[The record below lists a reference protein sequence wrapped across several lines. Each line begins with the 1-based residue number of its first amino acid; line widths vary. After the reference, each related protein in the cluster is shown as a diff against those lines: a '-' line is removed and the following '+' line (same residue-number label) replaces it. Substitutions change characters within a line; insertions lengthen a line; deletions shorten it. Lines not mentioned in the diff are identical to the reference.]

1 MRRVGPVAARWLVL
15 GAIAVGLTACFFSQP
30 SIESVPYDQRAQSA
44 TDQIRSLDLSP
55 RQADPVGTGGT
66 PRPSRAAVYL
76 GNTGDAIDPRPVGGG
91 GPAGEGY
98 DLNFENAPVT
108 TVAKVVLG
116 DILGVGY
123 TIDPRV
129 QGTITLAS
137 GRPVA
142 KSDVLFVL
150 ESALR
155 MSNVALV
162 HDREGYRLVPAA
174 DALGDGVLETAE
186 ATQPGFGVSVLP
198 LRYVSAQAM
207 LKLLDGFGIKPNA
220 VRVDNARNLLLVQG
234 SGTDRRAAIETVLSF
249 DGDWMRGQSVG
260 VFPLQN
266 STPEPVIA
274 EIEKIMDSGQGGLS
288 QNMVKF
294 QAISRLNAILVV
306 SRKPA
311 YLKTAATWISRLDS
325 SDMEGANLK
334 VYRLR
339 YGNAKQIATLL
350 SQMLLGQ
357 NAESLNGPENQLAPG
372 SRVSITSSGGP
383 LAALSAL
390 PPSPANATAI
400 ASATPQSSGAGGV
413 GGAGGLRPG
422 GGALQP
428 RGAGGEAG
436 ANQPGGAFGGPHAG
450 EALLANLR
458 ITPDVTD
465 NSILVYGN
473 QEAQRIVAQTLKQI
487 DRPPVQVAIEATI
500 AEVTLNDTLT
510 YGVQYYLGSQG
521 VGLPPDKGSVLS
533 TTSLGSTVLSQV
545 VPGFNFLVG
554 SASMPNVVLSALDNV
569 TSTKILSNP
578 SLVVLNNQPAMLQ
591 VGDQVPIS
599 TGSATVLTANNTVV
613 NTIDYRNTGIILQVV
628 PRVSANGTVVLDVSQ
643 EDSAVSPTSTN
654 SLTPTITNRSIKSS
668 IAVPNGQTVLLAGL
682 IKDEVDR
689 TRQGIPGLD
698 QIPRIGDLFAT
709 QSGTKVRTELII
721 FIRPTVIRDP
731 VDAHRIAEEMR
742 SKLNG
747 DLVGRNYPGIQN
759 GPVVRSR

>member
-1 MRRVGPVAARWLVL
+1 MAARWFGL
-15 GAIAVGLTACFFSQP
+15 GAIAFGLTACFFSQP
-30 SIESVPYDQRAQSA
+30 SIESVPRDQRAQSV
-44 TDQIRSLDLSP
+44 TDQIRALDLSA
-55 RQADPVGTGGT
+55 RQVDPVEAGGN

-76 GNTGDAIDPRPVGGG
+76 GNVSAGIDSPNNGNRNL
-91 GPAGEGY
+91 PAGEGY

-116 DILGVGY
+116 DILGAGY

-142 KSDVLFVL
+142 KSDVLYVL

-155 MSNVALV
+155 MSNVALL
-162 HDREGYRLVPAA
+162 HDHEGYRLVPAS

-186 ATQPGFGVSVLP
+186 STQPGYGVTVIP
-198 LRYVSAQAM
+198 LRYVSAQAV
-207 LKLLDGFGIKPNA
+207 LKLLDGFGVKPNA
-220 VRVDNARNLLLVQG
+220 IRVDNARNLLLIQG
-234 SGTDRRAAIETVLSF
+234 TGTDRRAAVETVLSF

-266 STPEPVIA
+266 STPEPVIG
-274 EIEKIMDSGQGGLS
+274 EIEKIMDAGQGGLT

-325 SDMEGANLK
+325 SDTQGVNLK

-350 SQMLLGQ
+350 SQMLLGDTGT
-357 NAESLNGPENQLAPG
+357 SLNSAQNQLAPG
-372 SRVSITSSGGP
+372 SGVSITSSGGP

-390 PPSPANATAI
+390 PPRPAQSTAI
-400 ASATPQSSGAGGV
+400 AAVAPQPALQ
-413 GGAGGLRPG
+413 AG
-422 GGALQP
+422 GGALRP
-428 RGAGGEAG
+428 PAAGADTG
-436 ANQPGGAFGGPHAG
+436 ANQPGGPFGGTHAG
-450 EALLANLR
+450 EAILANLR

-510 YGVQYYLGSQG
+510 FGVQYFLGSQNI
-521 VGLPPDKGSVLS
+521 GLPADKGSLLS
-533 TTSLGSTVLSQV
+533 TTSIGSAVLSQV

-578 SLVVLNNQPAMLQ
+578 SLVVLNNQPATLQ

-599 TGSATVLTANNTVV
+599 TGTATVLTANNTVV

-628 PRVSANGTVVLDVSQ
+628 PRVSANGTVVLDISQ
-643 EDSAVSPTSTN
+643 EDSAVAATSTN
-654 SLTPTITNRSIKSS
+654 SLTPTISNRSIKSS

-682 IKDEVDR
+682 IKDQTDR

-709 QSGTKVRTELII
+709 QSGTKTRTELII
-721 FIRPTVIRDP
+721 FIRPSVIRDP
-731 VDAHRIAEEMR
+731 LDAHRIAEEMR
-742 SKLNG
+742 AKLNG
-747 DLVGRNYPGIQN
+747 DLVGRNYPGLQD

>member
-1 MRRVGPVAARWLVL
+1 MAARSLVL
-15 GAIAVGLTACFFSQP
+15 GAIALGLTACFFSQP
-30 SIESVPYDQRAQSA
+30 SIESVPHDQRAQSV
-44 TDQIRSLDLSP
+44 TDQIRAIDLSP
-55 RQADPVGTGGT
+55 RQADPVEAGGN

-76 GNTGDAIDPRPVGGG
+76 GNVSAGIDSPNGSSRNL
-91 GPAGEGY
+91 PAGEGY

-142 KSDVLFVL
+142 KSDVLSVL

-155 MSNVALV
+155 MSNVALL
-162 HDREGYRLVPAA
+162 HDHEGYRLVPAS

-186 ATQPGFGVSVLP
+186 ATQPGYGVSVIP
-198 LRYVSAQAM
+198 LRYVSAQAI

-220 VRVDNARNLLLVQG
+220 VRVDNARNLILVQG
-234 SGTDRRAAIETVLSF
+234 SGTDRRAAVETVLSF

-260 VFPLQN
+260 VFPLHN
-266 STPEPVIA
+266 STPEPVIG
-274 EIEKIMDSGQGGLS
+274 EIEKIMDAGQGGLT
-288 QNMVKF
+288 QNMVKL

-325 SDMEGANLK
+325 SDTQGVNLK

-339 YGNAKQIATLL
+339 YGNAKQIAALL
-350 SQMLLGQ
+350 SQMLLGDTGT
-357 NAESLNGPENQLAPG
+357 SLNAAQNQIAPG
-372 SRVSITSSGGP
+372 SGVSITTSGGP

-390 PPSPANATAI
+390 PPSATAG
-400 ASATPQSSGAGGV
+400 AAQGRPPALTPRAGGTL
-413 GGAGGLRPG
+413 GTDSGSGTA
-422 GGALQP
+422 AN
-428 RGAGGEAG
+428 
-436 ANQPGGAFGGPHAG
+436 ANQPGGAFQGSHVA
-450 EALLANLR
+450 EAILANLR
-458 ITPDVTD
+458 ITPDATD

-473 QEAQRIVAQTLKQI
+473 QEAQRIVAQTLRQI

-510 YGVQYYLGSQG
+510 YGVQYYLSSHN
-521 VGLPPDKGSVLS
+521 VGLPTDTGSLLS
-533 TTSLGSTVLSQV
+533 TIGGAALSQV

-554 SASMPNVVLSALDNV
+554 PSSMPNVVLSALDNV

-578 SLVVLNNQPAMLQ
+578 SLVVLNNQPATLQ

-599 TGSATVLTANNTVV
+599 TGTATVLTANNTVV
-613 NTIDYRNTGIILQVV
+613 NTIDYRSTGIILQVV
-628 PRVSANGTVVLDVSQ
+628 PRVSANGTVMLDVNQ
-643 EDSAVSPTSTN
+643 EDSAVSPTSAN
-654 SLTPTITNRSIKSS
+654 SLTPTITNRSVKSS

-682 IKDEVDR
+682 ISDQTSR
-689 TRQGIPGLD
+689 SRQGIPGLD
-698 QIPRIGDLFAT
+698 QIPHIGDLFAE
-709 QSGTKVRTELII
+709 QSGTKTRTELII
-721 FIRPTVIRDP
+721 FIRPTVMRDP
-731 VDAHRIAEEMR
+731 VDARRIAEEMR

-747 DLVGRNYPGIQN
+747 DLVGRNYPGLQN

>member
-1 MRRVGPVAARWLVL
+1 VATRWLVL
-15 GAIAVGLTACFFSQP
+15 GAIAFGLTACFFSQP
-30 SIESVPYDQRAQSA
+30 SIESVPGDQRAQSV
-44 TDQIRSLDLSP
+44 TDQIRGIDLSA
-55 RQADPVGTGGT
+55 RQADPVQTGGSA
-66 PRPSRAAVYL
+66 RPSRAAVYL
-76 GNTGDAIDPRPVGGG
+76 GNVSDGVDSPNNSSRNL
-91 GPAGEGY
+91 PAGEGY

-108 TVAKVVLG
+108 TVAKVVLS

-142 KSDVLFVL
+142 KSDVLYVL

-155 MSNVALV
+155 MSNVALL
-162 HDREGYRLVPAA
+162 HDREGYRLVPAS
-174 DALGDGVLETAE
+174 DALGDGVLETVE
-186 ATQPGFGVSVLP
+186 STQPGYGVTVIP
-198 LRYVSAQAM
+198 LRYVSAQAV
-207 LKLLDGFGIKPNA
+207 LKLLDGFGVKPNA
-220 VRVDNARNLLLVQG
+220 VRVDNARNLLLIQG
-234 SGTDRRAAIETVLSF
+234 TGTDRRAAVETVLSF

-266 STPEPVIA
+266 STPEPVIS
-274 EIEKIMDSGQGGLS
+274 EIEKIMDAGQGGLT
-288 QNMVKF
+288 QNMVKL

-325 SDMEGANLK
+325 ADMEGANLK

-339 YGNAKQIATLL
+339 YGNAKQIASLL

-357 NAESLNGPENQLAPG
+357 AADSLNSAESQLAPG

-390 PPSPANATAI
+390 PPSPAS
-400 ASATPQSSGAGGV
+400 ASATAAVVPQGSP
-413 GGAGGLRPG
+413 GGAGGLQAG
-422 GGALQP
+422 GGLRA
-428 RGAGGEAG
+428 RGAGADTGV
-436 ANQPGGAFGGPHAG
+436 NQPGGAFAAGRTG
-450 EALLANLR
+450 EAILANLR

-473 QEAQRIVAQTLKQI
+473 QEAQRIVAQTLRQI

-510 YGVQYYLGSQG
+510 YGVQYYLGSQSIG
-521 VGLPPDKGSVLS
+521 AKPDKGSVLS
-533 TTSLGSTVLSQV
+533 TIGGTVLSQV

-554 SASMPNVVLSALDNV
+554 SQNMPNVVLSALDNV

-578 SLVVLNNQPAMLQ
+578 SLVVLNNQAATLQ

-643 EDSAVSPTSTN
+643 EDSAVSATSSN

-682 IKDEVDR
+682 IKDETDR
-689 TRQGIPGLD
+689 SRQGIPGLD

>member
-1 MRRVGPVAARWLVL
+1 VAARWLVL

-30 SIESVPYDQRAQSA
+30 SIESVPNDQRAQSV

-55 RQADPVGTGGT
+55 HQADPVGNGGN
-66 PRPSRAAVYL
+66 PRPARAAVYL
-76 GNTGDAIDPRPVGGG
+76 GNTSEALEARPVGGG
-91 GPAGEGY
+91 GPAAEGY

-174 DALGDGVLETAE
+174 DALGDGVLDSAE
-186 ATQPGFGVSVLP
+186 STQPGYGVSVIP
-198 LRYVSAQAM
+198 LRYVSAQAI

-234 SGTDRRAAIETVLSF
+234 SGTDRRAAVETVLSF

-266 STPEPVIA
+266 STPEPVIG
-274 EIEKIMDSGQGGLS
+274 EIEKIMDAGQGGLS

-294 QAISRLNAILVV
+294 QAIARLNAILVV

-311 YLKTAATWISRLDS
+311 YLKTAATWINRLDS
-325 SDMEGANLK
+325 ADMEGANLK

-357 NAESLNGPENQLAPG
+357 SAESLNSAESQLAPG

-390 PPSPANATAI
+390 PPSPASSTAV
-400 ASATPQSSGAGGV
+400 AAVAPQPSGGLGVAAGAG
-413 GGAGGLRPG
+413 AQRPG
-422 GGALQP
+422 GGALGA
-428 RGAGGEAG
+428 RGPGGESG
-436 ANQPGGAFGGPHAG
+436 ANQPAFGGGAHG
-450 EALLANLR
+450 EAILANLR
-458 ITPDVTD
+458 ITPDVTE

-473 QEAQRIVAQTLKQI
+473 QEAQRIVAQTLQQI

-510 YGVQYYLGSQG
+510 YGVQFYLNSHGIT
-521 VGLPPDKGSVLS
+521 VLNTAGTS
-533 TTSLGSTVLSQV
+533 TTMSPVL
-545 VPGFNFLVG
+545 PGFNFMVG
-554 SASMPNVVLSALDNV
+554 SAATPSVVLNALDSV

-578 SLVVLNNQPAMLQ
+578 SLVVLNNQPATLQ

-643 EDSAVSPTSTN
+643 EDSAVSPTSATP
-654 SLTPTITNRSIKSS
+654 LTPTISNRAVKSS

-682 IKDEVDR
+682 IKDETDR
-689 TRQGIPGLD
+689 TRQGIPGLN
-698 QIPRIGDLFAT
+698 QLPGIGDVFGQ

-731 VDAHRIAEEMR
+731 VDAHRVAEEMR
-742 SKLNG
+742 AKLNG

>member
-1 MRRVGPVAARWLVL
+1 MTARWLVL
-15 GAIAVGLTACFFSQP
+15 GAMALGLTACFFSQP
-30 SIESVPYDQRAQSA
+30 SIESLPGDQRAQSV
-44 TDQIRSLDLSP
+44 TDQIRGIDLSA
-55 RQADPVGTGGT
+55 RQGDPVQTGGN

-76 GNTGDAIDPRPVGGG
+76 GNVSAGIESPNNNSGNL
-91 GPAGEGY
+91 PAGEGY

-108 TVAKVVLG
+108 TVAKVVLS

-142 KSDVLFVL
+142 KSDVLYVL

-155 MSNVALV
+155 MSNVALL
-162 HDREGYRLVPAA
+162 HDREGYRLVPAS
-174 DALGDGVLETAE
+174 DALGDGVLETVE
-186 ATQPGFGVSVLP
+186 STQPGFGVTVIP
-198 LRYVSAQAM
+198 LRYVSAQAV
-207 LKLLDGFGIKPNA
+207 LKLLDGFGVRPNA
-220 VRVDNARNLLLVQG
+220 VRVDNARNLLLIQG
-234 SGTDRRAAIETVLSF
+234 TGTDRRAAVETVLSF

-266 STPEPVIA
+266 STPEPVIS
-274 EIEKIMDSGQGGLS
+274 EIEKIMDAGQGGLT

-311 YLKTAATWISRLDS
+311 YLKTAATWINRLDS
-325 SDMEGANLK
+325 ADMEGANLK

-339 YGNAKQIATLL
+339 YGNAKQIASLL

-357 NAESLNGPENQLAPG
+357 AADSLNSAESQLAPG

-390 PPSPANATAI
+390 PPSPAQATA
-400 ASATPQSSGAGGV
+400 SAAVLPQGSPGGA
-413 GGAGGLRPG
+413 GAGGLQA
-422 GGALQP
+422 GGALRA
-428 RGAGGEAG
+428 RGAGIDTG
-436 ANQPGGAFGGPHAG
+436 ANQPGGAFAGGRTG
-450 EALLANLR
+450 EAILANLR

-510 YGVQYYLGSQG
+510 YGVQYFLGSSSI
-521 VGLPPDKGSVLS
+521 GLKPDKGSLLS

-545 VPGFNFLVG
+545 VPGFNFLIG
-554 SASMPNVVLSALDNV
+554 SQNMPNVVLSALDNV

-578 SLVVLNNQPAMLQ
+578 SLVVLNNQPATLQ

-628 PRVSANGTVVLDVSQ
+628 PRVSANGTVVLDISQ
-643 EDSAVSPTSTN
+643 EDSAVAQTSAN
-654 SLTPTITNRSIKSS
+654 SLTPTISNRSIKSS

-682 IKDEVDR
+682 IKDQTDR

-709 QSGTKVRTELII
+709 QSGTKTRTELII
-721 FIRPTVIRDP
+721 FIRPSVIRDP
-731 VDAHRIAEEMR
+731 LDAHRIAEEMR
-742 SKLNG
+742 AKLNG

>member
-1 MRRVGPVAARWLVL
+1 VATRWLVL
-15 GAIAVGLTACFFSQP
+15 GAIAFGLTACFFSQP
-30 SIESVPYDQRAQSA
+30 SIESVPGDQRAQSV
-44 TDQIRSLDLSP
+44 TDQIRGIDLSA
-55 RQADPVGTGGT
+55 RQADPVQTGGNA
-66 PRPSRAAVYL
+66 RPSRAAVYL
-76 GNTGDAIDPRPVGGG
+76 GNVSDGVDSPNNSSRNL
-91 GPAGEGY
+91 PAGEGY

-108 TVAKVVLG
+108 TVAKVVLS

-142 KSDVLFVL
+142 KSDVLYVL

-155 MSNVALV
+155 MSNVALL
-162 HDREGYRLVPAA
+162 HDREGYRLVPAS
-174 DALGDGVLETAE
+174 DALGDGVLETVE
-186 ATQPGFGVSVLP
+186 STQPGYGVTVIP
-198 LRYVSAQAM
+198 LRYVSAQAV
-207 LKLLDGFGIKPNA
+207 LKLLDGFGVKPNA
-220 VRVDNARNLLLVQG
+220 VRVDNARNLLLIQG
-234 SGTDRRAAIETVLSF
+234 TGTDRRAAVETVLSF

-266 STPEPVIA
+266 STPEPVIS
-274 EIEKIMDSGQGGLS
+274 EIEKIMDAGQGGLT
-288 QNMVKF
+288 QNMVKL

-325 SDMEGANLK
+325 ADMEGANLK

-339 YGNAKQIATLL
+339 YGNAKQIASLL

-357 NAESLNGPENQLAPG
+357 AADSLNSAESQLAPG

-390 PPSPANATAI
+390 PPSPAS
-400 ASATPQSSGAGGV
+400 ASATAAVVPQGSPGGA
-413 GGAGGLRPG
+413 GAGGLQAG
-422 GGALQP
+422 GGLRA
-428 RGAGGEAG
+428 RGAGADTG
-436 ANQPGGAFGGPHAG
+436 ANQPGGAFAGGRTS

-473 QEAQRIVAQTLKQI
+473 QEAQRIVAQTLRQI

-510 YGVQYYLGSQG
+510 YGVQYYLGSQSIG
-521 VGLPPDKGSVLS
+521 AKPDKGSVLS
-533 TTSLGSTVLSQV
+533 TIGGTVLSQV

-554 SASMPNVVLSALDNV
+554 SQSMPNIVLSALDNV

-578 SLVVLNNQPAMLQ
+578 SLVVLNNQAATLQ

-643 EDSAVSPTSTN
+643 EDSAVSATSPN

-682 IKDEVDR
+682 IKDETDR
-689 TRQGIPGLD
+689 SRQGIPGLD

-709 QSGTKVRTELII
+709 QSGTKTRTELII
-721 FIRPTVIRDP
+721 FIRPSVIRDP
-731 VDAHRIAEEMR
+731 FDAHRIAEEMR
-742 SKLNG
+742 TKLNG
-747 DLVGRNYPGIQN
+747 DLIGRNYPGIQD

>member
-1 MRRVGPVAARWLVL
+1 MAARWLVL
-15 GAIAVGLTACFFSQP
+15 GAIAFGLTACFWSQP
-30 SIESVPYDQRAQSA
+30 SIESRPHDPRAQSV
-44 TDQIRSLDLSP
+44 TDQVHALDLSP
-55 RQADPVGTGGT
+55 RQPDPVEGDGGN
-66 PRPSRAAVYL
+66 PRPARAAVYL
-76 GNTGDAIDPRPVGGG
+76 GNTDAAINTPDIRGGA
-91 GPAGEGY
+91 PIGEGY

-108 TVAKVVLG
+108 TVAKVILG

-162 HDREGYRLVPAA
+162 HDREGYRLVPAS
-174 DALGDGVLETAE
+174 DALGDGVLESAE
-186 ATQPGFGVSVLP
+186 QTEAGYGVSVIP
-198 LRYVSAQAM
+198 LRYVSAQAI

-220 VRVDNARNLLLVQG
+220 VRIDNARNLILIQG
-234 SGTDRRAAIETVLSF
+234 SGTDRRAAVETVLSF

-260 VFPLQN
+260 VFPLLN
-266 STPEPVIA
+266 STPEPVIG
-274 EIEKIMDSGQGGLS
+274 EIEKIMDAGQGGLS
-288 QNMVKF
+288 QNMIKF
-294 QAISRLNAILVV
+294 QPVARLNAILVV

-325 SDMEGANLK
+325 ADMEGVNLK

-339 YGNAKQIATLL
+339 YGNAKQIAALL

-357 NAESLNGPENQLAPG
+357 STESLNSDQSQIAPG
-372 SRVSITSSGGP
+372 SRVSISSSGGP

-400 ASATPQSSGAGGV
+400 ASATPQSSSP
-413 GGAGGLRPG
+413 GGAGGLQAGGGGLRPPG
-422 GGALQP
+422 G
-428 RGAGGEAG
+428 GGEAG
-436 ANQPGGAFGGPHAG
+436 SNQAGGAFGSAHPG
-450 EALLANLR
+450 EPLLANLR

-473 QEAQRIVAQTLKQI
+473 QDAQRIVAQTLRQI

-510 YGVQYYLGSQG
+510 YGVQYYLSTHGIT
-521 VGLPPDKGSVLS
+521 LFN
-533 TTSLGSTVLSQV
+533 TTSSSSGPAPTL
-545 VPGFNFLVG
+545 PGFNFMVG
-554 SASMPNVVLSALDNV
+554 PGNAPNIVLNALDSV

-578 SLVVLNNQPAMLQ
+578 SLVVLNNQPATLQ

-628 PRVSANGTVVLDVSQ
+628 PRVSANGTVVLDISQ
-643 EDSAVSPTSTN
+643 EDSAVEANSSSSSS
-654 SLTPTITNRSIKSS
+654 SLTPTISNRSVKSS
-668 IAVPNGQTVLLAGL
+668 IAVPSGQTVLLAGL
-682 IKDEVDR
+682 ISDETDR
-689 TRQGIPGLD
+689 TRSGIPGLAN
-698 QIPRIGDLFAT
+698 IPGVGDLFAQ
-709 QSGTKVRTELII
+709 QSGTKTRTELVI

-747 DLVGRNYPGIQN
+747 DLIGGNFPGIQN
-759 GPVVRSR
+759 GPVTRRY

>member
-1 MRRVGPVAARWLVL
+1 MRRLGPVAARWLVL

-30 SIESVPYDQRAQSA
+30 SIESLPADQRAQSV
-44 TDQIRSLDLSP
+44 TDQIRSLDLSA
-55 RQADPVGTGGT
+55 RQGDPVDAGGN

-76 GNTGDAIDPRPVGGG
+76 GNVSAGIDSPNNSSGNP
-91 GPAGEGY
+91 PAGEGY

-108 TVAKVVLG
+108 TVAKVVLS

-142 KSDVLFVL
+142 KSDVLYVL

-155 MSNVALV
+155 MSNVALL
-162 HDREGYRLVPAA
+162 HDHEGYRLVPAS

-186 ATQPGFGVSVLP
+186 STQPGYGVTIIP
-198 LRYVSAQAM
+198 LRYVSAQAV
-207 LKLLDGFGIKPNA
+207 LKLLDGFGVKPNA
-220 VRVDNARNLLLVQG
+220 VRVDNARNLLLIQG
-234 SGTDRRAAIETVLSF
+234 TGTDRRAAVETVLSF

-274 EIEKIMDSGQGGLS
+274 EIEKIMDAGQGGLT

-311 YLKTAATWISRLDS
+311 YLKTAATWINRLDS
-325 SDMEGANLK
+325 ADLEGANLK

-357 NAESLNGPENQLAPG
+357 TADSLNSAESQLAPG

-390 PPSPANATAI
+390 PPSPASNTAVAVAPQPPNA
-400 ASATPQSSGAGGV
+400 
-413 GGAGGLRPG
+413 GGAGGLQG
-422 GGALQP
+422 GGALRP
-428 RGAGGEAG
+428 RALGGETG
-436 ANQPGGAFGGPHAG
+436 ANQPGGAFGATHGG

-473 QEAQRIVAQTLKQI
+473 LEAQRIVAQTLRQI

-510 YGVQYYLGSQG
+510 YGVQYFLGSKNI
-521 VGLPPDKGSVLS
+521 GLPADRGSLLS

-545 VPGFNFLVG
+545 VPGFNFLIG
-554 SASMPNVVLSALDNV
+554 SQNMPNVVLSALDNV

-578 SLVVLNNQPAMLQ
+578 SLVVLNNQPATLQ

-643 EDSAVSPTSTN
+643 EDSAVSPSSTN
-654 SLTPTITNRSIKSS
+654 SLTPTISNRSIKSS

-682 IKDEVDR
+682 IKDEFDR
-689 TRQGIPGLD
+689 SRQGIPGLD

-709 QSGTKVRTELII
+709 QSGTKTRTELII
-721 FIRPTVIRDP
+721 FIRPSVIRDP
-731 VDAHRIAEEMR
+731 LDAHRIAEEMR
-742 SKLNG
+742 AKLNG

>member
-1 MRRVGPVAARWLVL
+1 VAARWLGL
-15 GAIAVGLTACFFSQP
+15 GAIAFGLAACFFSQP
-30 SIESVPYDQRAQSA
+30 SIESVPHDQRAQSV
-44 TDQIRSLDLSP
+44 TDQIRAIDLSP
-55 RQADPVGTGGT
+55 RQGDPVQTGGN

-76 GNTGDAIDPRPVGGG
+76 GNVSAGMDSPNDGSRNL
-91 GPAGEGY
+91 PAGEGY

-116 DILGVGY
+116 DIMGAGY

-137 GRPVA
+137 GRPVP
-142 KSDVLFVL
+142 KSDVLYVL

-155 MSNVALV
+155 MSNVALL
-162 HDREGYRLVPAA
+162 HDREGYRLVPAS

-186 ATQPGFGVSVLP
+186 ATQPGFGVTVIP
-198 LRYVSAQAM
+198 LRYVSAQAV
-207 LKLLDGFGIKPNA
+207 LKLLDGFGVKPNA
-220 VRVDNARNLLLVQG
+220 VRVDNARNLLLIQG
-234 SGTDRRAAIETVLSF
+234 SGTDRRAAVETVLSF

-266 STPEPVIA
+266 STPEPVIS
-274 EIEKIMDSGQGGLS
+274 EIEKIMDAGQGGLT

-311 YLKTAATWISRLDS
+311 YLKTAATWINRLDS
-325 SDMEGANLK
+325 ADMEGANLK

-339 YGNAKQIATLL
+339 YGNAKQIASLL

-357 NAESLNGPENQLAPG
+357 TAESLNSAESQLAPG

-390 PPSPANATAI
+390 PPSPAS
-400 ASATPQSSGAGGV
+400 ASASAQVVPQGSP
-413 GGAGGLRPG
+413 GGAGAGARPAG
-422 GGALQP
+422 GGILQ
-428 RGAGGEAG
+428 RGAGAETG
-436 ANQPGGAFGGPHAG
+436 ANQPGGPFAGAGGHAG
-450 EALLANLR
+450 EAILANLR

-473 QEAQRIVAQTLKQI
+473 QEAQRIVAQTLRQI

-500 AEVTLNDTLT
+500 AEVTLNDTLS
-510 YGVQYYLGSQG
+510 YGVQYFLGSQNI
-521 VGLPPDKGSVLS
+521 GLPADKGSLLS

-554 SASMPNVVLSALDNV
+554 SQNMPNIVLSALDNV

-578 SLVVLNNQPAMLQ
+578 SLVVLNNQAATLQ

-721 FIRPTVIRDP
+721 FIRPVVIRDP

-747 DLVGRNYPGIQN
+747 DLVGRNYPGIQD

>member
-1 MRRVGPVAARWLVL
+1 MAARWLVL
-15 GAIAVGLTACFFSQP
+15 GAMAFGLGACFWTQP
-30 SIESVPYDQRAQSA
+30 SIESNPHDPRAQSV
-44 TDQIRSLDLSP
+44 TDQIHALDLSP
-55 RQADPVGTGGT
+55 RQPDPVENGGD

-76 GNTGDAIDPRPVGGG
+76 GNTSAAINPPGIGGG
-91 GPAGEGY
+91 VPAGEGY

-162 HDREGYRLVPAA
+162 HDREGYRLVPAS

-186 ATQPGFGVSVLP
+186 QTEAGYGVSVIP
-198 LRYVSAQAM
+198 LRYVSAQAI

-220 VRVDNARNLLLVQG
+220 VRVDNARNLILIQG
-234 SGTDRRAAIETVLSF
+234 SGTDRRAAVETVLSF

-260 VFPLQN
+260 VFPLHN

-274 EIEKIMDSGQGGLS
+274 EIEKIMDAGQGGLS
-288 QNMVKF
+288 QNMVKL
-294 QAISRLNAILVV
+294 QAIARLNAILVV
-306 SRKPA
+306 SRKPD

-325 SDMEGANLK
+325 ADMEGVNLK

-339 YGNAKQIATLL
+339 YGNAKEIAALL
-350 SQMLLGQ
+350 SQMLLGE
-357 NAESLNGPENQLAPG
+357 AAPSLNSAQSQIAPG
-372 SRVSITSSGGP
+372 SGLAITSSGGP

-390 PPSPANATAI
+390 PPQAAAAAGPAGATATAGPI
-400 ASATPQSSGAGGV
+400 GA
-413 GGAGGLRPG
+413 AQAG
-422 GGALQP
+422 GGALRP
-428 RGAGGEAG
+428 RPAGGGGELG
-436 ANQPGGAFGGPHAG
+436 ANGPLAAGHAA

-473 QEAQRIVAQTLKQI
+473 QEAQRVVAQTLRQI

-510 YGVQYYLGSQG
+510 YGVQFYLASHGINLLNTTG
-521 VGLPPDKGSVLS
+521 TS
-533 TTSLGSTVLSQV
+533 TTLSPTL
-545 VPGFNFLVG
+545 PGFNFMVG
-554 SASMPNVVLSALDNV
+554 PASAPSVVLNALDSV

-578 SLVVLNNQPAMLQ
+578 SLVVLNNQAATLQ

-628 PRVSANGTVVLDVSQ
+628 PRVSANGTIVLDISQ
-643 EDSAVSPTSTN
+643 EDSAVVPN
-654 SLTPTITNRSIKSS
+654 SNSATALTPTITNRAVKSS

-682 IKDEVDR
+682 ISDETDR
-689 TRQGIPGLD
+689 TRQSIPGLGN
-698 QIPRIGDLFAT
+698 IPGIGDIFGQ
-709 QSGTKVRTELII
+709 QSGTKTRTELVI
-721 FIRPTVIRDP
+721 FIRPTVIRDA

-747 DLVGRNYPGIQN
+747 DLIGGNFPGIQN
-759 GPVVRSR
+759 GPVTRRY

>member
-1 MRRVGPVAARWLVL
+1 VRRVGPTAARWLVL
-15 GAIAVGLTACFFSQP
+15 GAIALGLTACFWSQP
-30 SIESVPYDQRAQSA
+30 SIESKPHDPRAQSV
-44 TDQIRSLDLSP
+44 TDQVRSLDLSP
-55 RQADPVGTGGT
+55 RQADPVDTAGD

-76 GNTGDAIDPRPVGGG
+76 GNTSAAINTPVIGSAS
-91 GPAGEGY
+91 AGEGY

-155 MSNVALV
+155 MSNVALL
-162 HDREGYRLVPAA
+162 HDREGYRLVPAS

-186 ATQPGFGVSVLP
+186 QTEAGYGVSVIP
-198 LRYVSAQAM
+198 LHYVSAQAI

-220 VRVDNARNLLLVQG
+220 VRVDNARNLILIQG
-234 SGTDRRAAIETVLSF
+234 SGTDRRAAVETVLSF

-260 VFPLQN
+260 VFPLHN
-266 STPEPVIA
+266 STPEPVIG
-274 EIEKIMDSGQGGLS
+274 EIEKIMDAGQGGLS
-288 QNMVKF
+288 QNMVKL
-294 QAISRLNAILVV
+294 QAIARLNAILVV
-306 SRKPA
+306 SRKPD

-325 SDMEGANLK
+325 ADMEGVNLK

-339 YGNAKQIATLL
+339 YGSAKEIAALL
-350 SQMLLGQ
+350 SQMLLGET
-357 NAESLNGPENQLAPG
+357 AASLNSAQNQIAPG
-372 SRVSITSSGGP
+372 SGLSVTSSGGP

-390 PPSPANATAI
+390 PPQAAAAAGPGGATATAGPI
-400 ASATPQSSGAGGV
+400 GAAPQA
-413 GGAGGLRPG
+413 G
-422 GGALQP
+422 GGALGS
-428 RGAGGEAG
+428 RATSSAGGGLG
-436 ANQPGGAFGGPHAG
+436 ASQAGGAFGNAHPA

-473 QEAQRIVAQTLKQI
+473 QEAQRIVAQTLRQI

-500 AEVTLNDTLT
+500 AEVTLNDQLT
-510 YGVQYYLGSQG
+510 YGVQFFLNSHGISLLNTNG
-521 VGLPPDKGSVLS
+521 TS
-533 TTSLGSTVLSQV
+533 TAMTPTL
-545 VPGFNFLVG
+545 PGFNFVVG
-554 SASMPNVVLSALDNV
+554 PLSNANVVLNALDSV
-569 TSTKILSNP
+569 TTTKILSNP
-578 SLVVLNNQPAMLQ
+578 SLVVLNNQVATLQ

-628 PRVSANGTVVLDVSQ
+628 PRVSANGTVVLDISQ
-643 EDSAVSPTSTN
+643 EDSAVEPN
-654 SLTPTITNRSIKSS
+654 SNSATALTPTISDRSVKSS

-682 IKDEVDR
+682 ISDETDR
-689 TRQGIPGLD
+689 TRQSIPGLGN
-698 QIPRIGDLFAT
+698 IPGIGDIFGQ
-709 QSGTKVRTELII
+709 QSGTKTRTELVI
-721 FIRPTVIRDP
+721 FIRPTVIRDA

-747 DLVGRNYPGIQN
+747 DLIGGNFPGIQN
-759 GPVVRSR
+759 GPVTRHY

>member
-1 MRRVGPVAARWLVL
+1 LGL
-15 GAIAVGLTACFFSQP
+15 GAIAFGLTACFFSQP
-30 SIESVPYDQRAQSA
+30 SIESVPHDQRAQSV
-44 TDQIRSLDLSP
+44 TDQIRSLDLSARP
-55 RQADPVGTGGT
+55 ADPVDAGGN

-76 GNTGDAIDPRPVGGG
+76 GNVTAGIESPNNSSANL
-91 GPAGEGY
+91 PAGEGY

-142 KSDVLFVL
+142 KPDVLSVL

-155 MSNVALV
+155 MSNVALL
-162 HDREGYRLVPAA
+162 HDHEGYRLVPAS

-186 ATQPGFGVSVLP
+186 STQPGYGVTVIP
-198 LRYVSAQAM
+198 LRYVSAQAV
-207 LKLLDGFGIKPNA
+207 LKLLDGFGVKPNA
-220 VRVDNARNLLLVQG
+220 VRVDNARNLLLIQG
-234 SGTDRRAAIETVLSF
+234 TGTDRRAAVETVLSF

-266 STPEPVIA
+266 STPEPVIG
-274 EIEKIMDSGQGGLS
+274 EIEKIMDAGQGGLT

-311 YLKTAATWISRLDS
+311 YLKTAATWINRLDS
-325 SDMEGANLK
+325 ADLEGANLK

-357 NAESLNGPENQLAPG
+357 TAESLNSAESQLAPG

-390 PPSPANATAI
+390 PPSPASNTAV
-400 ASATPQSSGAGGV
+400 AVAPQPPSP
-413 GGAGGLRPG
+413 GGAGGLQG
-422 GGALQP
+422 GGALRP
-428 RGAGGEAG
+428 RALGGETG
-436 ANQPGGAFGGPHAG
+436 ANQPGGAFGATHAG

-510 YGVQYYLGSQG
+510 FGVQYFLGSQNI
-521 VGLPPDKGSVLS
+521 GLPADKGSLLS
-533 TTSLGSTVLSQV
+533 TTSISNTVLSQV

-554 SASMPNVVLSALDNV
+554 SQNMPNVVLSALDNV

-578 SLVVLNNQPAMLQ
+578 SLVVLNNQPATLQ

-628 PRVSANGTVVLDVSQ
+628 PRVSANGTVVLDIVQ
-643 EDSAVSPTSTN
+643 EDSAVSPTSIN
-654 SLTPTITNRSIKSS
+654 SLTPTISNRSIKSS

-682 IKDEVDR
+682 IKDETDR
-689 TRQGIPGLD
+689 SRQGIPGLD
-698 QIPRIGDLFAT
+698 QIPHIGDLFAT
-709 QSGTKVRTELII
+709 QSGTKTRTELII
-721 FIRPTVIRDP
+721 FIRPSVIRDP
-731 VDAHRIAEEMR
+731 LDAHRIAEEMR
-742 SKLNG
+742 AKLNG
-747 DLVGRNYPGIQN
+747 DLVGRNYPGLQN

>member
-1 MRRVGPVAARWLVL
+1 MAARWLVL
-15 GAIAVGLTACFFSQP
+15 GAIAFGLTACFWSQP
-30 SIESVPYDQRAQSA
+30 SIESRPHDPRAQSV
-44 TDQIRSLDLSP
+44 TDQIHALDLSP
-55 RQADPVGTGGT
+55 RQPDPVDASGD

-76 GNTGDAIDPRPVGGG
+76 GNTGEAINTPVGGG
-91 GPAGEGY
+91 VSEGEGY

-108 TVAKVVLG
+108 TVAKVILG

-123 TIDPRV
+123 AIDPRV

-162 HDREGYRLVPAA
+162 HDHEGYRLVPAS
-174 DALGDGVLETAE
+174 DAIGDGVLETAE
-186 ATQPGFGVSVLP
+186 QTEAGYGVSVIP
-198 LRYVSAQAM
+198 LRYVSAQAI

-220 VRVDNARNLLLVQG
+220 VRVDTARNFILIQG
-234 SGTDRRAAIETVLSF
+234 SGTDRRAAVETVLSF

-260 VFPLQN
+260 VFPLHN
-266 STPEPVIA
+266 STPEPVIG

-288 QNMVKF
+288 QNMIKF
-294 QAISRLNAILVV
+294 QPIARLNAILVV

-311 YLKTAATWISRLDS
+311 YLKTAETWISRLDNA
-325 SDMEGANLK
+325 DMEGVNLK

-339 YGNAKQIATLL
+339 YGNAKQIAVLL
-350 SQMLLGQ
+350 GQMLLGQ
-357 NAESLNGPENQLAPG
+357 TAESLNSDQSQIAPG
-372 SRVSITSSGGP
+372 SRVSISSSGGP

-400 ASATPQSSGAGGV
+400 ASATPQSSSP
-413 GGAGGLRPG
+413 GGAGGLPAG
-422 GGALQP
+422 GGALRP
-428 RGAGGEAG
+428 PGGGGEAG
-436 ANQPGGAFGGPHAG
+436 PNQPGGAFGGAHPG

-473 QEAQRIVAQTLKQI
+473 QEAQRIVAQTLRQI

-510 YGVQYYLGSQG
+510 YGVQFYLNSHGITLLNTNG
-521 VGLPPDKGSVLS
+521 TS
-533 TTSLGSTVLSQV
+533 TTMAPTL
-545 VPGFNFLVG
+545 PGFNFMVG
-554 SASMPNVVLSALDNV
+554 PAAAPNVVLNALDSV

-578 SLVVLNNQPAMLQ
+578 SLVVLNNQPATLQ

-628 PRVSANGTVVLDVSQ
+628 PRVSANGTVVLDISQ
-643 EDSAVSPTSTN
+643 EDSAVEPN
-654 SLTPTITNRSIKSS
+654 SNAATALTPTISNRAVKSS

-682 IKDEVDR
+682 ISDETDR
-689 TRQGIPGLD
+689 SRQTIPGLGN
-698 QIPRIGDLFAT
+698 IPGIGDIFGQ
-709 QSGTKVRTELII
+709 QSGTKTRTELVI

-747 DLVGRNYPGIQN
+747 DLIGGNFPGVQN
-759 GPVVRSR
+759 GPVTRRY

>member
-1 MRRVGPVAARWLVL
+1 MAARWLVL
-15 GAIAVGLTACFFSQP
+15 GAIAFGLTACFWSQP
-30 SIESVPYDQRAQSA
+30 SIESRPHDPRAQSV
-44 TDQIRSLDLSP
+44 TDQVHALDLSP
-55 RQADPVGTGGT
+55 RQPDPVDAAGD

-76 GNTGDAIDPRPVGGG
+76 GNTSEAINTPVGGG
-91 GPAGEGY
+91 VSEGEGY

-108 TVAKVVLG
+108 TVAKVILG

-123 TIDPRV
+123 AIDPRV

-162 HDREGYRLVPAA
+162 HDHEGYRLVPAS
-174 DALGDGVLETAE
+174 DAIGDGVLETAE
-186 ATQPGFGVSVLP
+186 QTEAGYGVSVIP
-198 LRYVSAQAM
+198 LRYVSAQAI

-220 VRVDNARNLLLVQG
+220 VRVDTARNFILIQG
-234 SGTDRRAAIETVLSF
+234 SGTDRRAAVETVLSF

-260 VFPLQN
+260 VFPLHN
-266 STPEPVIA
+266 STPEPVIG

-294 QAISRLNAILVV
+294 QPIARLNAILVV
-306 SRKPA
+306 SRKPV
-311 YLKTAATWISRLDS
+311 YLKTAETWISRLDNA
-325 SDMEGANLK
+325 DMEGVNLK

-339 YGNAKQIATLL
+339 YGNAKQIAVLL
-350 SQMLLGQ
+350 AQMLLGQ
-357 NAESLNGPENQLAPG
+357 TAESLNSDQSQIAPG
-372 SRVSITSSGGP
+372 SRVSVSSSGGP

-400 ASATPQSSGAGGV
+400 ASATPQSTSP
-413 GGAGGLRPG
+413 GGAGGLQG
-422 GGALQP
+422 GGGLRP
-428 RGAGGEAG
+428 LGAGGGEAG
-436 ANQPGGAFGGPHAG
+436 PNQPGGAFGGAHPG

-473 QEAQRIVAQTLKQI
+473 QEAQRIVAQTLRQI

-500 AEVTLNDTLT
+500 AEVTLNDQLT
-510 YGVQYYLGSQG
+510 YGVQYYL
-521 VGLPPDKGSVLS
+521 S
-533 TTSLGSTVLSQV
+533 THGITLLNTTASSAGPLSQV
-545 VPGFNFLVG
+545 LPGFNFMVG
-554 SASMPNVVLSALDNV
+554 PASAPNIVLNALDSV

-578 SLVVLNNQPAMLQ
+578 SLVVLNNQPATLQ

-613 NTIDYRNTGIILQVV
+613 NTIDYRNTGIILQVIPHV
-628 PRVSANGTVVLDVSQ
+628 TANGTVVLDVSQ
-643 EDSAVSPTSTN
+643 EDSAVVPNSNST
-654 SLTPTITNRSIKSS
+654 LTPTITDRSVKSS

-682 IKDEVDR
+682 ISDETDR
-689 TRQGIPGLD
+689 TRQSIPGLGN
-698 QIPRIGDLFAT
+698 IPGIGDLFAQ
-709 QSGTKVRTELII
+709 QSGTKIRTELVI
-721 FIRPTVIRDP
+721 FIRPTVIHDAL
-731 VDAHRIAEEMR
+731 DAHRIAEEIR

-747 DLVGRNYPGIQN
+747 DLIGGNFPGIQN
-759 GPVVRSR
+759 GPVTRRY

>member
-1 MRRVGPVAARWLVL
+1 MAARWLVL
-15 GAIAVGLTACFFSQP
+15 GAIAFGLTACFWSQP
-30 SIESVPYDQRAQSA
+30 SIESKPHDPRAQSV
-44 TDQIRSLDLSP
+44 TDQIHALDLSP
-55 RQADPVGTGGT
+55 RQPDPVDASGD

-76 GNTGDAIDPRPVGGG
+76 GNTGEAINTPVGGG
-91 GPAGEGY
+91 VSAGEGY

-108 TVAKVVLG
+108 TVAKVILG

-123 TIDPRV
+123 AIDPRV

-162 HDREGYRLVPAA
+162 HDHEGYLLVPAS
-174 DALGDGVLETAE
+174 DAIGDGVLETAE
-186 ATQPGFGVSVLP
+186 QTEAGYGVSVIP
-198 LRYVSAQAM
+198 LRYVSAQAI

-220 VRVDNARNLLLVQG
+220 VRVDTARNFILIQG
-234 SGTDRRAAIETVLSF
+234 SGADRRAAVETVLSF

-260 VFPLQN
+260 VFPLHN
-266 STPEPVIA
+266 STPEPVIG

-288 QNMVKF
+288 QNMIKF
-294 QAISRLNAILVV
+294 QPIARLNAILVV

-311 YLKTAATWISRLDS
+311 YLKTAETWISRLDNA
-325 SDMEGANLK
+325 DMEGVNLK

-339 YGNAKQIATLL
+339 YGNAKQIAVLL
-350 SQMLLGQ
+350 GQMLLGQ
-357 NAESLNGPENQLAPG
+357 TAESLNSDQSQIAPG
-372 SRVSITSSGGP
+372 SRVSISSSGGP

-400 ASATPQSSGAGGV
+400 ASATPQSSSP
-413 GGAGGLRPG
+413 GGAGGLPAG
-422 GGALQP
+422 GGALRP
-428 RGAGGEAG
+428 PGGGGEAG
-436 ANQPGGAFGGPHAG
+436 PNQPGGAFGGAHPG

-473 QEAQRIVAQTLKQI
+473 QDAQRIVAQTLRQI

-510 YGVQYYLGSQG
+510 YGVQFYLNSHGITLLNTNG
-521 VGLPPDKGSVLS
+521 TS
-533 TTSLGSTVLSQV
+533 TTMAPTL
-545 VPGFNFLVG
+545 PGFNFMVG
-554 SASMPNVVLSALDNV
+554 PAAAPNVVLNALDSV

-578 SLVVLNNQPAMLQ
+578 SLVVLNNQPATLQ

-628 PRVSANGTVVLDVSQ
+628 PRVSANGTVVLDISQ
-643 EDSAVSPTSTN
+643 EDSAVEPN
-654 SLTPTITNRSIKSS
+654 SNAATALTPTISNRAVKSS

-682 IKDEVDR
+682 ISDETDR
-689 TRQGIPGLD
+689 SRQTIPGLGN
-698 QIPRIGDLFAT
+698 IPGIGDIFGQ
-709 QSGTKVRTELII
+709 QSGTKTRTELVI

-747 DLVGRNYPGIQN
+747 DLIGGNFPGVQN
-759 GPVVRSR
+759 GPVTRRY

>member
-1 MRRVGPVAARWLVL
+1 MRQVGPVAARWLVL
-15 GAIAVGLTACFFSQP
+15 GAIAFGLTGCFFTQP
-30 SIESVPYDQRAQSA
+30 SIESVPHDQRAQSV
-44 TDQIRSLDLSP
+44 TDQIHSLDLSP
-55 RQADPVGTGGT
+55 QQPDPVGANGY

-76 GNTGDAIDPRPVGGG
+76 GNTSDAIDPRPIGGGG
-91 GPAGEGY
+91 GPTGEGY

-174 DALGDGVLETAE
+174 DAIGDGVLDTADE
-186 ATQPGFGVSVLP
+186 TQPGYGVSVIP
-198 LRYVSAQAM
+198 LRYVSAQAV

-220 VRVDNARNLLLVQG
+220 VRVDNSRNLLLVQG
-234 SGTDRRAAIETVLSF
+234 SGTDRRAAVETVLSF

-266 STPEPVIA
+266 SAPEPVIG
-274 EIEKIMDSGQGGLS
+274 EIEKIMDAGQGGLS
-288 QNMVKF
+288 QNMVKL

-325 SDMEGANLK
+325 ADMEGANLK

-350 SQMLLGQ
+350 AQMLLGQ
-357 NAESLNGPENQLAPG
+357 NAESLNGPENQIAPG
-372 SRVSITSSGGP
+372 SRVSISSSGGP

-400 ASATPQSSGAGGV
+400 ASATPQSSSPAGAGA
-413 GGAGGLRPG
+413 GGAGGLQAG
-422 GGALQP
+422 GGALRP
-428 RGAGGEAG
+428 RGANGGDNG
-436 ANQPGGAFGGPHAG
+436 ANQPGGVFGGAHAG
-450 EALLANLR
+450 DALLANLR

-473 QEAQRIVAQTLKQI
+473 QEAQRIVAQTLQQI

-510 YGVQYYLGSQG
+510 YGVQFFLNSHG
-521 VGLPPDKGSVLS
+521 VTVLNTAGTS
-533 TTSLGSTVLSQV
+533 TTMSPTL
-545 VPGFNFLVG
+545 PGFNFMVG
-554 SASMPNVVLSALDNV
+554 PAAAPNVVLNALSSV

-578 SLVVLNNQPAMLQ
+578 SLVVLSNQPATLQ

-628 PRVSANGTVVLDVSQ
+628 PRVSANGTVVLDIAQ
-643 EDSAVSPTSTN
+643 EDSAVSPTS
-654 SLTPTITNRSIKSS
+654 SSPLTPTISNRSVKSS

-682 IKDEVDR
+682 IKDETDR
-689 TRQGIPGLD
+689 TRQGIPGLN
-698 QIPRIGDLFAT
+698 QLPGIGDVFGQ
-709 QSGTKVRTELII
+709 QSGTKTRTELII

-731 VDAHRIAEEMR
+731 IDAHRVAEEMR
-742 SKLNG
+742 AKLNG
-747 DLVGRNYPGIQN
+747 DQVGRNYPGIQN